1 MTLAR
6 PVLSTTISFRR
17 ADVMAYWM
25 LLTLMLGVVLTL
37 IAATLGAATSWAWG
51 ALAPAILLPRVFFCE
66 WFETGVW
73 AWNGIA
79 RRLAAVLR
87 TYVLMV
93 AYRVLFTAVARGG
106 SEIELAGS
114 PPAVSGWV
122 ERSERHD
129 SFPAGTEQDAW
140 YRSLRE
146 CARAPRGG
154 WIMTLFPV
162 VLLLTLLRD
171 EAHESAAPSRSS
183 YTLF

>member
-1 MTLAR
+1 MTPIR

-17 ADVMAYWM
+17 AEVMAYWM
-25 LLTLMLGVVLTL
+25 LLTLGLGVVLML
-37 IAATLGAATSWAWG
+37 IAGRIGTATPWAWG
-51 ALAPAILLPRVFFCE
+51 GLAAGILLPRIFFRE

-73 AWNGIA
+73 VWNGVA

-87 TYVLMV
+87 AYVLMV
-93 AYRVLFTAVARGG
+93 AYRMLFTPVAHGG
-106 SEIELAGS
+106 SEIDLAGS
-114 PPAVSGWV
+114 ASAFSGWI
-122 ERSERHD
+122 ERSQPHD
-129 SFPAGTEQDAW
+129 SFPAATEQDAW

-154 WIMTLFPV
+154 WIATLFPV

-171 EAHESAAPSRSS
+171 EAHENVAPSRSS